1 MLISRMHWNFSVKSV
16 AFIRLGSWEV
26 SPTFLFQLPKGSI
39 ECFPWWT
46 LMLIFY
52 FVSKDNLNLKMVGKP
67 PAICPTNWHL
77 AFLLLSALDFLA
89 SLYLC
94 SWGEKRERISWLQEC
109 QQTSWTWLALR
120 DRPKESCC
128 NSPELP
134 RYSISISQHR
144 KLDILSWWIASIFLF
159 FYTLSFQFYS
169 FVFYFILPFY

>member
-1 MLISRMHWNFSVKSV
+1 MLQNVSFGHWKTLVKLAAVSSTFMLISRMHWNFSVKSV

-134 RYSISISQHR
+134 G
-144 KLDILSWWIASIFLF
+144 ILSVSPS
-159 FYTLSFQFYS
+159 TGN
-169 FVFYFILPFY
+169 